1 MRDMPDTELDLRA
14 FRRAL
19 GSYATG
25 VTIVT
30 THTTQGAHTGVT
42 VNSFTSASLEPP
54 LVLFCLS
61 VRSSLLAAFAQ
72 ADHFAVNVLAVNHQA
87 VSQRFAKP
95 SANTWDG
102 VQFRIGA
109 CGCALLSDALATFEC
124 ARHGVYPCGDHVIF
138 VGRVLRFEVALASE
152 PLAFWRGTYGT
163 FVGDQSAG
171 APDTDAA
178 SGEFVSYWG

>member
-1 MRDMPDTELDLRA
+1 MGDMTDAPLDLRA

-25 VTIVT
+25 VTIIT
-30 THTTQGAHTGVT
+30 THTAQGAHTGVT
-42 VNSFTSASLEPP
+42 VNSFTSVSLEPP

-61 VRSSLLAAFAQ
+61 VRSSLITAFAQ
-72 ADHFAVNVLAVNHQA
+72 TNHFAVNVLAINHQT
-87 VSQRFAKP
+87 VSKQFAKP

-102 VQFRIGA
+102 VQFRVGA

-124 ARHGVYPCGDHVIF
+124 ARHGVYPCGDHVIL
-138 VGRVLRFEVALASE
+138 VGRVICFEVAGAAE

-171 APDTDAA
+171 APGTDAA